1 MEMTHIGHSCFLIKG
16 KKSSLAIDPYNPE
29 MVGFK
34 MPKITSRILLNSHGH
49 EDHNFNSNVSHD
61 YLFDTPGEFEVDDL
75 SISGVETYH
84 DNKEGKERG
93 KNICFSILFEGIHI
107 VHLGDLGHLL
117 DEKAISKIGV
127 VDILL
132 IPVGGHFT
140 IDSYEASKVI
150 SSLEPKIVIPM
161 HYQTS
166 DCKIKELAPLDNF
179 LHEMGEK
186 NPEKLDVLKLQSAP
200 TDDNLK
206 IIILN
211 PSH

>member
-1 MEMTHIGHSCFLIKG
+1 MELTHIGHSCFLIKG
-16 KKSSLAIDPYNPE
+16 KKTSLVIDPYNPE
-29 MVGFK
+29 MLGFK
-34 MPKITSRILLNSHGH
+34 MPKLTSRILLNSHNH
-49 EDHNFNSNVSHD
+49 EDHNFNSVVSHD
-61 YLFDTPGEFEVDDL
+61 YSFDSPGEFEVDDV
-75 SISGVETYH
+75 SITGIDTFH
-84 DNKEGKERG
+84 DNKEGKDRG

-161 HYQTS
+161 HYKTS
-166 DCKIKELAPLDNF
+166 DCKINELSPLDTF

>member
-1 MEMTHIGHSCFLIKG
+1 MELTHIGHSCFIIKG
-16 KKSSLAIDPYNPE
+16 KKSSVLIDPYNPE
-29 MVGFK
+29 MLGYKLPK
-34 MPKITSRILLNSHGH
+34 MTTRVLLNTHQH
-49 EDHNFNSNVSHD
+49 EDHNYNKNISYD
-61 YLFDTPGEFEVDDL
+61 YLFDTPGEFEIDDISITGVD
-75 SISGVETYH
+75 TYH

-93 KNICFSILFEGIHI
+93 KNICFSILFEGVHI
-107 VHLGDLGHLL
+107 THLGDLGHLL

-161 HYQTS
+161 HYQTT
-166 DCKIKELAPLDNF
+166 DCKIKELAPLDTF

-186 NPEKLDVLKLQSAP
+186 NPEKLDSLKLQSAP